1 MCLQVIQNKAI
12 RWITNTH
19 YPLIC
24 DINEQQNILKIE
36 PIKERVLRLA
46 HKIWFDIE
54 TENSPFFETTKSIP
68 ILRGHAWFKSS
79 YASTFE

>member
-1 MCLQVIQNKAI
+1 M
-12 RWITNTH
+12 TF
-19 YPLIC
+19 
-24 DINEQQNILKIE
+24 INEQQNILKIE
-36 PIKERVLRLA
+36 PIKERILRLA